1 MRRSFRFLCTL
12 SIYRS
17 ISKKSAAA
25 ESATPIKCVKW
36 SATKVLHSMHISSTR
51 LHGHHRHT
59 IPTYFYS
66 IIRTDERDIAAISYS
81 RRIRNHR
88 FSVHHP
94 SSFCLINT
102 NHSSI
107 WWKNYIRLSGL
118 YVLCRESQ
126 RTATKTT
133 TTTSADGIEE
143 EKKCIFLLL
152 PFLLT
157 HPEHPNRAGFL
168 LQFHIQIGVTVQRQ
182 HFSALLLI

>member
-1 MRRSFRFLCTL
+1 MLRRCYIPCISLPHVCTD
-12 SIYRS
+12 I
-17 ISKKSAAA
+17 I
-25 ESATPIKCVKW
+25 ATPFQ
-36 SATKVLHSMHISSTR
+36 HISTQSSEQMSETSQ
-51 LHGHHRHT
+51 HT
-59 IPTYFYS
+59 
-66 IIRTDERDIAAISYS
+66 YS